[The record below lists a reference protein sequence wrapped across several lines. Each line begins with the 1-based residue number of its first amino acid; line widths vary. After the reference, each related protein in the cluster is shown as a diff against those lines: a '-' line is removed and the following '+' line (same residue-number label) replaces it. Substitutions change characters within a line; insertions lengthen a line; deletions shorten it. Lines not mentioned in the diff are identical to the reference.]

1 MAPMTVGEVA
11 RRSGVTRKALRL
23 YEARGILPPPRRTAA
38 GYRIYAPDVLD
49 VLDFV
54 QQGRRLG
61 LTLAEI
67 KHIIS
72 LRRSGAAPCGHVR
85 RLLTQKE
92 ADLKALLA
100 EVRRILTSWPLTNR
114 RTGTRAGCPVA
125 SNPASCRTPRMIN
138 RHGPNA
144 KPWCVGLLRLD
155 HQRPKETIR
164 KSANVGTPETANETS
179 APRITLEPQAAGD

>member
-1 MAPMTVGEVA
+1 MTVGEVA

-49 VLDFV
+49 ALDFV

-72 LRRSGAAPCGHVR
+72 LRRSGAALGRGSPNPNSVA
-85 RLLTQKE
+85 
-92 ADLKALLA
+92 AD
-100 EVRRILTSWPLTNR
+100 E
-114 RTGTRAGCPVA
+114 
-125 SNPASCRTPRMIN
+125 RTPR
-138 RHGPNA
+138 RDLPPH
-144 KPWCVGLLRLD
+144 RT
-155 HQRPKETIR
+155 QRR
-164 KSANVGTPETANETS
+164 
-179 APRITLEPQAAGD
+179 